1 MSIFNEIS
9 MVRHK
14 YISGMNLTPNIVVLG
29 YDVWGELNKEVQGF
43 FDGVGASYVIGM
55 KVIIDFS
62 CPNTIAV
69 SRSEEV

>member
-9 MVRHK
+9 MQRHK

-29 YDVWGELNKEVQGF
+29 YTVWCDLNKEVQCF
-43 FDGVGASYVIGM
+43 FDGFGASYVLGM

>member
-9 MVRHK
+9 MQRHK

-29 YDVWGELNKEVQGF
+29 YSVWCDFNKEVQGY
-43 FDGVGASYVIGM
+43 FDGFGASYVLGM

>member
-14 YISGMNLTPNIVVLG
+14 YISGMNLTPNIVMLG
-29 YDVWGELNKEVQGF
+29 YAVWHDFNKESQNF
-43 FDGVGASYVIGM
+43 FDGFGASYVLGM

>member
-1 MSIFNEIS
+1 MSIFNKIS

-29 YDVWGELNKEVQGF
+29 YDVWGELNNEVQGF

-55 KVIIDFS
+55 KVIVDFS
-62 CPNTIAV
+62 CPDTIAV
-69 SRSEEV
+69 GYSEDV

>member
-29 YDVWGELNKEVQGF
+29 YAVWHDFNKEFQSF
-43 FDGVGASYVIGM
+43 FDGVGAFYVLGM
-55 KVIIDFS
+55 KVIVDFS

>member
-1 MSIFNEIS
+1 MSIFNKIS

-43 FDGVGASYVIGM
+43 FDGFGASYVLGM

-69 SRSEEV
+69 SHSEDV